1 MAIELIKEAFKVE
14 EKVGKS
20 EIQALVET
28 EIYINPSKP
37 NIEKILWV
45 QGKVEILNT
54 KIIKDKLIISGLAK
68 FNLLYKSLEEENNI
82 HTLDANK
89 EFREELDIYGVD
101 EDMIS
106 KVDSKIEYIE
116 WNLEEEKVQLKALIN
131 LIGEVEQLKVIEAI
145 KEIKG
150 KDTLQTLVDRINYKE
165 VFGREI
171 TYALVKDVLEIP
183 VDKPEIEEILK
194 ISIDANEVESMVVD
208 DRIIISGETAVNLI
222 YFGEN
227 HIHSQ
232 KQIIPF
238 NHFIEMPGVY
248 RELKGDVKF
257 EVVEGQYEVMSNE
270 EGENKLLDLEI
281 KLRVTGKV
289 YEEKYRDL
297 IIDAYSTTENILLE
311 REGIFI
317 KENFKDFKYSQPIDL
332 DIKDI
337 DPREILEVE
346 VLPSILDKRYEDD
359 NIIIEG
365 LLSLEVYYI
374 DRLTDE
380 LSFYKDDFPF
390 RAVVNEEFY
399 ANTVLDVE
407 ASVENIKYLLKKDSF
422 IVEGNIV
429 LNFDL
434 SNGRNIYSIKGIR
447 ETGELIDKKNKPSIT
462 IYIVQKGDALWDIAK
477 RYNTTEEEILISNNR
492 DSGEL
497 LPGDKIIIEKKIEGV
512 KI

>member
-54 KIIKDKLIISGLAK
+54 KIIKDKLIISGLSK

-82 HTLDANK
+82 HTIDTNK
-89 EFREELDIYGVD
+89 EFREEIDIYGAD
-101 EDMIS
+101 EDMIG

-116 WNLEEEKVQLKALIN
+116 WNLEEDKVQLRALIN
-131 LIGEVEQLKVIEAI
+131 ILGEVEQFKVIEAI
-145 KEIKG
+145 KEIRG

-171 TYALVKDVLEIP
+171 TYALVKDVLTIP
-183 VDKPEIEEILK
+183 DDKPEVEEILK
-194 ISIDANEVESMVVD
+194 ISIDAKEVESMVVD
-208 DRIIISGETAVNLI
+208 DRIIISGETSVNLI
-222 YFGEN
+222 YFGDN
-227 HIHSQ
+227 QIHAQ
-232 KQIIPF
+232 KQVIPF
-238 NHFIEMPGVY
+238 NHFIEMPGATK
-248 RELKGDVKF
+248 ELKGDVNF
-257 EVVEGQYEVMSNE
+257 QVVEGLYEVMGNE
-270 EGENKLLDLEI
+270 EGENKLIDLEI

-289 YEEKYRDL
+289 FEEKYRDL

-317 KENFKDFKYSQPIDL
+317 KESFKDFKYLEPINL
-332 DIKDI
+332 DIKEI
-337 DPREILEVE
+337 DPREVLEVE
-346 VLPSILDKRYEDD
+346 VVPSILDKRYEDES
-359 NIIIEG
+359 IIIEG
-365 LLSLEVYYI
+365 IISLEVHYI

-380 LSFYKDDFPF
+380 LNFYKEDFPF
-390 RAVVNEEFY
+390 KTVINEDFY

-407 ASVENIKYLLKKDSF
+407 ASVESVKYLLKKDSF
-422 IVEGNIV
+422 IVEGNIL

-434 SNGRNIYSIKGIR
+434 SNGRNIYSIKEIR

-477 RYNTTEEEILISNNR
+477 RYKTTEDEILISNNR

>member
-68 FNLLYKSLEEENNI
+68 FNLLYKSLEEENNF
-82 HTLDANK
+82 HTLDSNK

-106 KVDSKIEYIE
+106 KVDSKIEYIQ

-131 LIGEVEQLKVIEAI
+131 IIGEVEQLKVIEAI

-171 TYALVKDVLEIP
+171 TYALVKDVLQIP

-227 HIHSQ
+227 QIHSQ

-248 RELKGDVKF
+248 KELRGDVKF
-257 EVVEGQYEVMSNE
+257 EVVEGLYEVMSNE
-270 EGENKLLDLEI
+270 EGESKLLDLEI

-289 YEEKYRDL
+289 FEEKYRDL

-317 KENFKDFKYSQPIDL
+317 KENFKDFKYSEPINL

-346 VLPSILDKRYEDD
+346 VVPSILDKRYEDD

-380 LSFYKDDFPF
+380 LSFYKEDFPF
-390 RAVVNEEFY
+390 KTVVNEEFY
-399 ANTVLDVE
+399 ANTVLEVE
-407 ASVENIKYLLKKDSF
+407 ASVDNIKYLLKKDSF
-422 IVEGNIV
+422 IVDGNII

-434 SNGRNIYSIKGIR
+434 SNGRNIYSIKEIR
-447 ETGELIDKKNKPSIT
+447 ETGVQIDKKNNPSIT
-462 IYIVQKGDALWDIAK
+462 IYIVQKGDELWDIAK
-477 RYNTTEEEILISNNR
+477 RYKTTEEEILISNNR

-497 LPGDKIIIEKKIEGV
+497 LPGDKIIIEKKIEDV